1 MSTSAQSPP
10 ANPALVMRSIIQRI
24 ATGPELSKDISR
36 EEAQDGMRYILK
48 GNADPVQAGIFLIAL
63 RMKRETDDE
72 IKGILDALLEMTDT
86 TTAPVDEVLIIAD
99 PYDGF
104 LRMLPASPFL
114 PALLAACGVQSV
126 SHGVERMGPK
136 FGVTHRQVLKAAGIP
151 VDLSPGQ
158 AAARLDASG
167 PGWAYVDQKNFC
179 PGLYALADLRTKI
192 VKRPVLTTVEIA
204 LCPVRGRHKTHL
216 ITGYVHKPY
225 PPIYAMLARHADFDS
240 ALIVRGVEGGI
251 VPSLQKTG
259 RIFYYHDH
267 GEEQYTDIDPADLA
281 INQPVRTTPIPEHVK
296 IAANTRDQIHAQSRD
311 TSALAEASVQTG
323 KDALTGKPGP
333 TREALVFTASICL
346 WHLRRHQS
354 VQTAADEVRRILD
367 SGAALERLT

>member
-1 MSTSAQSPP
+1 MLSTHP
-10 ANPALVMRSIIQRI
+10 
-24 ATGPELSKDISR
+24 
-36 EEAQDGMRYILK
+36 
-48 GNADPVQAGIFLIAL
+48 
-63 RMKRETDDE
+63 
-72 IKGILDALLEMTDT
+72 LD
-86 TTAPVDEVLIIAD
+86 
-99 PYDGF
+99 
-104 LRMLPASPFL
+104 
-114 PALLAACGVQSV
+114 
-126 SHGVERMGPK
+126 
-136 FGVTHRQVLKAAGIP
+136 
-151 VDLSPGQ
+151 
-158 AAARLDASG
+158 
-167 PGWAYVDQKNFC
+167 
-179 PGLYALADLRTKI
+179 
-192 VKRPVLTTVEIA
+192 
-204 LCPVRGRHKTHL
+204 
-216 ITGYVHKPY
+216 
-225 PPIYAMLARHADFDS
+225 ADFDS